1 MSVNNHWYD
10 LKTGEPRHTIA
21 CKSRPG
27 DRATTLADAKKY
39 GWGPSVTTILHG
51 TLRSPGLERYWITQA
66 VHAVCTAP
74 DVPGEGLDAKI
85 ERVLETEKQADEES
99 KRARDLGGN
108 IHEAI
113 SEHLAGRLYAP
124 QFKPYVDAA
133 LEAMKPLGGVV
144 CSEKVLVHP
153 LGFAGRT
160 DAILQGQNISVLDFK
175 TGKKL
180 PTKSAWPEHRLQVSA
195 YAASLGN
202 TGEQRIQTA
211 VLYISTVEPGK
222 VTLFTQLDWVE
233 DWSVFQSVFRCWCY
247 MNSFVPKPL

>member
-1 MSVNNHWYD
+1 MKESGHWYD
-10 LKTGEPRHTIA
+10 PKTGEPKHFIA
-21 CKSRPG
+21 CSTRPG
-27 DRATTLADAKKY
+27 QRPSTITDARKH
-39 GWGPSVTTILHG
+39 GWVPSVTSV
-51 TLRSPGLERYWITQA
+51 LRALARPQLTDWLIRNA
-66 VHAVCTAP
+66 VTAAVTTP
-74 DVPGEGLDAKI
+74 RQEGEGLDAFVD
-85 ERVLETEKQADEES
+85 RVL
-99 KRARDLGGN
+99 ARDAQDESTKAKDMGSE
-108 IHEAI
+108 IHGAIEEAI
-113 SEHLAGRLYAP
+113 AGRLVAP
-124 QFKPYVDAA
+124 VYKPYVDAA

-175 TGKKL
+175 TSKKL
-180 PTKSAWPEHRLQVSA
+180 PTKAAYPEALLQVAA

-222 VTLFTQLDWVE
+222 VALFTQQEWTE

-247 MNSFVPKPL
+247 LNSYQPKAV

>member
-1 MSVNNHWYD
+1 MTPDAGHYYYPDGKPAHFVEC
-10 LKTGEPRHTIA
+10 KTREGTRPTTIA
-21 CKSRPG
+21 
-27 DRATTLADAKKY
+27 DARKLGLY
-39 GWGPSVTTILHG
+39 PSVTQILRCLAKPQL
-51 TLRSPGLERYWITQA
+51 TDWLIRTA
-66 VHAVCTAP
+66 VTAAVTTP
-74 DVPGEGLDAKI
+74 RQEGEGLDAFVD
-85 ERVLETEKQADEES
+85 RVL
-99 KRARDLGGN
+99 ARDAQDESTKAKDMGSE
-108 IHEAI
+108 IHAAIEEAI
-113 SEHLAGRLYAP
+113 AGRLVAP
-124 QFKPYVDAA
+124 VYKPYVDAA

-180 PTKSAWPEHRLQVSA
+180 PTKSAWPEHRLQVAA

-222 VTLFTQLDWVE
+222 VALFTQLDWVE

-247 MNSFVPKPL
+247 LNSYQPKPV